1 MPVPI
6 SIEIAQNISCAFI
19 DLLFRSID
27 LLVLFESLFVLRR
40 HEKKSLLEAL
50 GELAENWVI
59 FIFG

>member
-6 SIEIAQNISCAFI
+6 SIEIAKDISGTFI
-19 DLLFRSID
+19 DLLFRGID
-27 LLVLFESLFVLRR
+27 LLVLFESLFVLGR
-40 HEKKSLLEAL
+40 HEKESLLEAL

>member
-19 DLLFRSID
+19 DLLFRGID
-27 LLVLFESLFVLRR
+27 LLVLFESLFVLGR
-40 HEKKSLLEAL
+40 HEKESLLEAL
-50 GELAENWVI
+50 GELAENWII